1 MTALE
6 ALELPLGTQF
16 NVYDCDNNFVAIV
29 ASKEISEIGNNDVI
43 LYNIEKGNEIKLVRS
58 LNDYDFRK
66 HKEPISFNEIL
77 ETQTNVF
84 SVDISHLTNKN
95 LFGIDKYYSMNKFL
109 RILTANFT
117 DIDIVRI
124 FNNGKFY
131 NE

>member
-16 NVYDCDNNFVAIV
+16 NVYDCDNNFVTIV

-77 ETQTNVF
+77 KTQTNVQ
-84 SVDISHLTNKN
+84 TKQNKKQQIEPRYECN
-95 LFGIDKYYSMNKFL
+95 AFGAY
-109 RILTANFT
+109 
-117 DIDIVRI
+117 
-124 FNNGKFY
+124 GKHTHHY
-131 NE
+131 PSQ

>member
-16 NVYDCDNNFVAIV
+16 NVYDCDNNFVTIV

-77 ETQTNVF
+77 KTQTNVF